1 MQYWLYFIDGSGSS
15 NTLNLDNELN
25 ELSLGG
31 SKRRFKFLDYAGQSG
46 SALRGIGSYSKK
58 EFILTRTETA
68 ETGDASAWNSKRN
81 DFMKYATV
89 PVYQDLWLYSQ
100 NGEQTLTLRTKVYV
114 EQIPA
119 DKYKFYRIS
128 DKRAFKATSPS
139 GVWESTTATTGTTA
153 ITGSTEQQIAITNG
167 GILECPMTI
176 SFTPT
181 VSETSWR
188 VKIFEG
194 YGIRFSGTFA
204 AGVQVSYNMKTGKL
218 TVGGAEVSAAQYI
231 AAGSPFQIPSGAN
244 TIFFKS
250 SGAGSFA
257 YSFNERYV

>member
-1 MQYWLYFIDGSGSS
+1 
-15 NTLNLDNELN
+15 
-25 ELSLGG
+25 
-31 SKRRFKFLDYAGQSG
+31 
-46 SALRGIGSYSKK
+46 
-58 EFILTRTETA
+58 
-68 ETGDASAWNSKRN
+68 
-81 DFMKYATV
+81 MKYATV

-153 ITGSTEQQIAITNG
+153 ITGSTEQQIAITNS

-176 SFTPT
+176 NFTPT
-181 VSETSWR
+181 ANETEWR

-194 YGIRFSGTFA
+194 YGIKFSGTFL
-204 AGVQVSYNMKTGKL
+204 AGVVISYDMKTGKM
-218 TVGGAEVSAAQYI
+218 TFDGAEVTPAQYI
-231 AAGSPFQIPSGAN
+231 TGGSPFQIPTGSN
-244 TIFFKS
+244 TIFFKA
-250 SGAGSFA
+250 SGAGSFT